1 MQAALEFPARC
12 VTYAFMKAHHSL
24 HNRIVAAFMLVF
36 LSCLPLAAQTDKLDD
51 LFARLQKADEAE
63 ASQIEADIWMEW
75 SKSGSPAMDLL
86 LQRGKDAMANGEP
99 DVAVQHLT
107 ALVDHAPDFAE
118 GWNARA
124 TAYYQLGQFGP
135 AIADIGHVLTLN
147 PKHFGALS
155 GLGSIFEELGKPSQ
169 ALEVYNAVLVIDP
182 HAPGVVGAVSRIE
195 TELQGKDL

>member
-1 MQAALEFPARC
+1 
-12 VTYAFMKAHHSL
+12 
-24 HNRIVAAFMLVF
+24 MLVF
-36 LSCLPLAAQTDKLDD
+36 LSCRPVSAQTDKLDD
-51 LFARLQKADEAE
+51 LFTRLQKADAAE
-63 ASQIEADIWMEW
+63 ASQIESDIWMEW
-75 SKSGSPAMDLL
+75 SQSGSPAMDLL
-86 LQRGKDAMANGEP
+86 LQRGKDAMANGQP

-182 HAPGVVGAVSRIE
+182 HAPGVVEAVSRIE

>member
-1 MQAALEFPARC
+1 
-12 VTYAFMKAHHSL
+12 
-24 HNRIVAAFMLVF
+24 MLV
-36 LSCLPLAAQTDKLDD
+36 LWSCLPAAAQTDKLDD

-63 ASQIEADIWMEW
+63 ASQIESDIWMEW

-86 LQRGKDAMANGEP
+86 LQRGKDAMANGQP

-135 AIADIGHVLTLN
+135 AIADIGKVLTLN
-147 PKHFGALS
+147 PRHFGALS
-155 GLGSIFEELGKPSQ
+155 GLGSIFEELGKPAQ
-169 ALEVYNAVLVIDP
+169 ALEVYKATLKIDP
-182 HAPGVVGAVSRIE
+182 HAPGVVEAVSRIE